1 MRVNSPFTIDV
12 SLDLNLKIG
21 YKMRLS
27 LKDKTALVTGGSRG
41 IGRAIALKLAEYGA
55 NVAVTYARSADA
67 AEEVKNEIQQKDV
80 EGMALQADAVDF
92 EKADEVIQQIVSNWD
107 KLDIVVNNAGITRDN
122 LILRMKEQEWDE
134 VIDTNLKSIFN
145 YSKAA
150 AKPMMRNRGGSIIN
164 ISSVV
169 GLAGNAG
176 QSNYAASKAGI
187 VGFTKSYAKELAS
200 RNIRANVIAPGY
212 ITTEMTKNLD
222 EKLLEAIKEETPL
235 NRPGKSDEVAEAVA
249 FLASDLS
256 SYITGEVLRV
266 DGGMA
271 M

>member
-1 MRVNSPFTIDV
+1 MK
-12 SLDLNLKIG
+12 LKG
-21 YKMRLS
+21 KNC
-27 LKDKTALVTGGSRG
+27 LVTGGSRG
-41 IGRAIALKLAEYGA
+41 IGSKIAKVLASYGA
-55 NVAVTYARSADA
+55 NVGITYASSSDAASRVVDEILANHKDVKARAFQADA
-67 AEEVKNEIQQKDV
+67 ADLAKAEEVINTIVEEWGSLDV
-80 EGMALQADAVDF
+80 L
-92 EKADEVIQQIVSNWD
+92 
-107 KLDIVVNNAGITRDN
+107 VNNAGITRDN
-122 LILRMKEQEWDE
+122 LILRMNEEQWDE
-134 VIDTNLKSIFN
+134 VINTNLKSVFN

-169 GLAGNAG
+169 GISGNAG

-187 VGFTKSYAKELAS
+187 IGFTKSYAKELAS

-212 ITTEMTKNLD
+212 IKTEMT
-222 EKLLEAIKEETPL
+222 EKLDDSVLEAIRQDTPL
-235 NRPGKSDEVAEAVA
+235 GRAGELEEIANVVA

-256 SYITGEVLRV
+256 SYITGEVLKV

>member
-1 MRVNSPFTIDV
+1 M
-12 SLDLNLKIG
+12 SLTLKG
-21 YKMRLS
+21 
-27 LKDKTALVTGGSRG
+27 KTCLVTGGSRG
-41 IGRAIALKLAEYGA
+41 IGKSIALKLAEYGA
-55 NVAVTYARSADA
+55 DVAITYARSADA
-67 AEEVKNEIQQKDV
+67 ANEVKSEIEKFGSKAKV
-80 EGMALQADAVDF
+80 FQADAVDLSRT
-92 EKADEVIQQIVSNWD
+92 EEVINEIVNDWE
-107 KLDIVVNNAGITRDN
+107 KLDVVVNNAGITKDN
-122 LILRMKEQEWDE
+122 LILRMSEEQWDD
-134 VIDTNLKSIFN
+134 VITTNLKSIFN

-169 GLAGNAG
+169 GISGNAG

-187 VGFTKSYAKELAS
+187 IGFTKSYAKELAS

-212 ITTEMTKNLD
+212 ITTDMTGQLD
-222 EKLLEAIKEETPL
+222 EKVLEGIKAETPL
-235 NRPGKSDEVAEAVA
+235 GRAGEAEEVANAVL

-256 SYITGEVLRV
+256 SYITGETIRV

>member
-1 MRVNSPFTIDV
+1 MSL
-12 SLDLNLKIG
+12 SLDG
-21 YKMRLS
+21 
-27 LKDKTALVTGGSRG
+27 KTVLVTGGSRG
-41 IGRAIALKLAEYGA
+41 IGRAIALTLAEYGA
-55 NVAVTYARSADA
+55 DVAITFASSVEA
-67 AEEVKNEIQQKDV
+67 ANEVKQEIEAK
-80 EGMALQADAVDF
+80 GTKAKAIQADAVDL
-92 EKADEVIQQIVSNWD
+92 EKAEGVIGDITEDWK
-107 KLDIVVNNAGITRDN
+107 KLDVLVNNAGITRDN
-122 LILRMKEQEWDE
+122 LILRMSEDDWDQ

-145 YSKAA
+145 YSKAV
-150 AKPMMRNRGGSIIN
+150 AKPMMRNRGGSIIS

-200 RNIRANVIAPGY
+200 RNIRANVVAPGY
-212 ITTEMTKNLD
+212 ITTEMTENLD
-222 EKLLEAIKEETPL
+222 EKVLEMIEEETPL
-235 NRPGKSDEVAEAVA
+235 ARPGDAGEVAHTVA

-256 SYITGEVLRV
+256 SYITGETIRV

>member
-1 MRVNSPFTIDV
+1 MGLT
-12 SLDLNLKIG
+12 LEG
-21 YKMRLS
+21 
-27 LKDKTALVTGGSRG
+27 KTALVTGGSRG
-41 IGRAIALKLAEYGA
+41 IGKAIALKLADYGA
-55 NVAVTYARSADA
+55 DVAVTYARSADA
-67 AEEVKNEIQQKDV
+67 AEKVKQEIEAK
-80 EGMALQADAVDF
+80 GRRGLAIQADAVKF
-92 EKADEVIQQIVSNWD
+92 GKAEAVIQQIVSQWE
-107 KLDIVVNNAGITRDN
+107 KLDILVNNAGITRDN
-122 LILRMKEQEWDE
+122 LILRMSEEQWDE

-145 YSKAA
+145 YCKAA

-169 GLAGNAG
+169 GLSGNAG

-200 RNIRANVIAPGY
+200 RNIRSNVVAPGY
-212 ITTEMTKNLD
+212 ITTEMTDELD
-222 EKLLEAIKEETPL
+222 EKVLQSIQDETPL
-235 NRPGKSDEVAEAVA
+235 GRPGDADEVAESVA

>member
-1 MRVNSPFTIDV
+1 MS
-12 SLDLNLKIG
+12 
-21 YKMRLS
+21 LS
-27 LKDKTALVTGGSRG
+27 LKGKTALVTGGSRG

-55 NVAVTYARSADA
+55 NVAITYAHSVDA
-67 AEEVKNEIQQKDV
+67 AEKVKQELKSAGVKAI
-80 EGMALQADAVDF
+80 ALKADAVEFD
-92 EKADEVIQQIVSNWD
+92 KAEETIQQVIEEWD

-122 LILRMKEQEWDE
+122 LILRMKEEDWDA

-145 YSKAA
+145 YSKAV

-169 GLAGNAG
+169 GLSGNAG

-200 RNIRANVIAPGY
+200 RNIRANVVAPGY
-212 ITTEMTKNLD
+212 ITTEMTD
-222 EKLLEAIKEETPL
+222 ELNEDLLASIKEETPL
-235 NRPGKSDEVAEAVA
+235 NRPGNTEEVAEAVA

-256 SYITGEVLRV
+256 SYITGEVIKV

>member
-1 MRVNSPFTIDV
+1 M
-12 SLDLNLKIG
+12 SLTLT
-21 YKMRLS
+21 
-27 LKDKTALVTGGSRG
+27 DKTALVTGGSRG
-41 IGRAIALKLAEYGA
+41 IGRSIALTLAEYGA
-55 NVAVTYARSADA
+55 DVVITYSSSADA
-67 AEEVKNEIQQKDV
+67 ANEVKKEIEAAGSRAK
-80 EGMALQADAVDF
+80 ALQADAVSLK
-92 EKADEVIQQIVSNWD
+92 KAEEVINGIVEDWG
-107 KLDIVVNNAGITRDN
+107 KLDILVNNAGITKDN
-122 LILRMKEQEWDE
+122 LILRMSEEQWDQ
-134 VIDTNLKSIFN
+134 VIDVNLKSVFN

-200 RNIRANVIAPGY
+200 RNIRANVVAPGY
-212 ITTEMTKNLD
+212 ILTEMTD
-222 EKLLEAIKEETPL
+222 ELSDDLLEKIKEDTPL
-235 NRPGKSDEVAEAVA
+235 GRAGDAEEVASAVA

-256 SYITGEVLRV
+256 SYITGDVLRV